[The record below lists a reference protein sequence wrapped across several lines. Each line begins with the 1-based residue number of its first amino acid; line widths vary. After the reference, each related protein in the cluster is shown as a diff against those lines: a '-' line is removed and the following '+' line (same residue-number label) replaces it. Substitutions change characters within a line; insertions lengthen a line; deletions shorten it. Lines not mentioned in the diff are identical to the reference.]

1 MADVDKAQ
9 QVTPDEALAKRNAEI
24 REKNRPKDEAWVA
37 FQAATREQHEA
48 WVEATN
54 AEGATKQQVQA
65 AWTLYHEATGEAWH
79 TYLTAIDAYSTPPKT
94 GSRA

>member
-9 QVTPDEALAKRNAEI
+9 KTTPNEALAKRNAEI
-24 REKNRPKDEAWVA
+24 RKANRPKDEAWIA
-37 FQAATREQHEA
+37 FQAATRDQHQDFIA
-48 WVEATN
+48 ASN

-65 AWTLYHEATGEAWH
+65 AWGVYHEATGEAWD
-79 TYLTAIDAYSTPPKT
+79 TYLTAIGAYSSPPKT